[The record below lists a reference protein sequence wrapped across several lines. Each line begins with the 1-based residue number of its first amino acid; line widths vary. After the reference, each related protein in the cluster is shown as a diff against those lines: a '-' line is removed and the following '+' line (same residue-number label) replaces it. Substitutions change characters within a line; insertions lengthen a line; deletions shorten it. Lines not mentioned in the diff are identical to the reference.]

1 MEELDS
7 IWNFGL
13 YRYLCVIY
21 NSSNTIQVIIH
32 VGSYLNFGLLI
43 EIERNRYRY
52 IGSYFIV
59 NNTTS
64 IYVYLS
70 ITLWR
75 RPTYF
80 AFALAIVFLLIPF
93 CICLYLSWSRMIS
106 KEEKANYI
114 YIYIPQF
121 YSILLYSSIVILPCK
136 AINWVA
142 ILSSLVVRA
151 ILLLLHFNLLLE

>member
-64 IYVYLS
+64 IS
-70 ITLWR
+70 
-75 RPTYF
+75 
-80 AFALAIVFLLIPF
+80 
-93 CICLYLSWSRMIS
+93 LYIF
-106 KEEKANYI
+106 I
-114 YIYIPQF
+114 YIYYVMKTSYLLCICIGD
-121 YSILLYSSIVILPCK
+121 SILIDSVLYLPVFIVI
-136 AINWVA
+136 
-142 ILSSLVVRA
+142 S
-151 ILLLLHFNLLLE
+151 HDF